1 MSIRYRYY
9 ICPLY
14 MDVSPPASF
23 YSFLIL
29 FLIFDEDEE
38 CSLRNQ
44 QRGGRG
50 SKSADPPILKR

>member
-1 MSIRYRYY
+1 
-9 ICPLY
+9 

-29 FLIFDEDEE
+29 FWIFDEVEE